1 MLPSALILPTPL
13 LKLTPKFS
21 LMGGYFMK
29 TIEYYASAS
38 FDITT
43 TVEVKDNADDLEIW
57 LSIINDLENR
67 YDLTVS
73 YKKEPMD

>member
-1 MLPSALILPTPL
+1 
-13 LKLTPKFS
+13 
-21 LMGGYFMK
+21 MK

-43 TVEVKDNADDLEIW
+43 TVEVKDDADDLEIW